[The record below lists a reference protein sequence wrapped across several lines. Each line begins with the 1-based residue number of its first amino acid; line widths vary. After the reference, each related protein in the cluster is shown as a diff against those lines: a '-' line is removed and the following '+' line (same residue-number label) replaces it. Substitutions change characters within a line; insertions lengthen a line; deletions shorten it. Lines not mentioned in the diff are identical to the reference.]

1 MDAAQVLEH
10 LPIHEWHG
18 PFTPEL
24 CQRAVRALE
33 EGRVLVLPQLPFHTE
48 PDEAPFLSAGAS
60 AGERKNISLDPATGR
75 IGNTS
80 LPPDAAARLARM
92 IDRFGR
98 SAEQLLHDLLPGYAP
113 TLERARTSFRP
124 VEIEGRPTSPRHDDR
139 LLHVDS
145 FPARPM
151 LGRRILRLFSNIAPD
166 GAVRAWR
173 VGEPFPEYAR
183 RFLPRAG
190 TPLPASAWLL
200 ERLGITKGRRSAY
213 DHIMLRLHDAGKLDA
228 AYQSAAPKAEVT
240 FPPGATWLCFTD
252 QVLHAALSGHC
263 ALEQTFHL
271 PVAAMADPA
280 RAPLSV
286 LEQLAG
292 RKLA

>member
-1 MDAAQVLEH
+1 MDATEVLEE

-18 PFTPEL
+18 PFGPEL

-33 EGRVLVLPQLPFHTE
+33 EGRVLFLPRLPFQTE
-48 PDEAPFLSAGAS
+48 PDEAAFLTADAAG
-60 AGERKNISLDPATGR
+60 GERKNISLDPATGR

-92 IDRFGR
+92 IDRFGC
-98 SAEQLLHDLLPGYAP
+98 SAARLLHDLLPGYAP

-124 VEIEGRPTSPRHDDR
+124 VEIEGRATSPRHDDR

-145 FPARPM
+145 FPTRPM
-151 LGRRILRLFSNIAPD
+151 LRRRILRVFSNIAPD

-173 VGEPFPEYAR
+173 VGEPFPDYAR
-183 RFLPRAG
+183 RFLPRAR
-190 TPLPASAWLL
+190 TPLPGSAWLL
-200 ERLGITKGRRSAY
+200 EKLGITKGRRTAY
-213 DHIMLRLHDAGKLDA
+213 DQIMLRLHDAGKLDA
-228 AYQSAAPKAEVT
+228 AYQSAAPKADVT
-240 FPPGATWLCFTD
+240 FAPGTTWLCFTD